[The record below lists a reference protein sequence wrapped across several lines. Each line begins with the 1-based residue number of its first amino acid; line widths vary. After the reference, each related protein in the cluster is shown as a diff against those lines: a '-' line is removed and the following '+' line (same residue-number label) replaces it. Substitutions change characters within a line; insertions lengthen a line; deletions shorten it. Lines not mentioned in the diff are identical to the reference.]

1 MDALLR
7 ELREGPDGIAE
18 YYDTEISSEQ
28 VTIGSSPDQNIQLL
42 GRGIARQHAVILISR
57 SQLALECRRGEVVRI
72 NGKKR
77 ADAKLKVGDIIE
89 LAGHRLRIAQPP
101 PGFAVAIELQT
112 NDLVDPSAF
121 ESAFRTDLSQ
131 TWLGK
136 RTMAWMGVA
145 AVVLFG
151 LVLPLMVM
159 SVHRADKPVPDWMPG
174 DSFWNSGPLHQV
186 HQQAIGD
193 RCNTCHEKLFQ
204 RVQDSACQECHR
216 TTHDHIAPPRL
227 ALTELGPTPR
237 CATCHREH
245 NEPSNFLVNSGDSM
259 CVDCHGKPEHGFGQI
274 KMDPVLGFGPNSH
287 PEFKPELLV
296 PVTVKAGAGFAYE
309 WKSLIVE
316 LDKAKER
323 SNLKFS
329 HQQHLDADRVLRRGD
344 SKPMNC
350 ADCHR
355 LEQDGEHFQPIKMEQ
370 QCSSCHEL
378 TFDPSAPDRQL
389 PHGKPREVVLI
400 LQDYFTRKFSEPADE
415 RATRDRRRL
424 PGREAEQESCTDSP
438 LDCAKRAARKEIE
451 SQFTRR
457 GCVGCHG
464 VVDTQAPNVFD
475 RFQVIP
481 IRFARDY
488 YPDNRFDHRSHQIQG
503 KLTGDDACM
512 SCHAAKK
519 SKDSS
524 DLMVPGLTKC
534 TECHG
539 DKAVAQRVTVQC
551 VSCHGYHPREP
562 SLLDLTTQIDRMST
576 GSWPLSNRES
586 VLSETKTAPV
596 GEFAGL

>member
-1 MDALLR
+1 MDVLLR

-18 YYDTEISSEQ
+18 YYDTEIATERI
-28 VTIGSSPDQNIQLL
+28 TLGSSPDQNIQLL
-42 GRGIARQHAVILISR
+42 GRGIAREHAVILLSR
-57 SQLALECRRGEVVRI
+57 GELALECRRGELLRI

-77 ADAKLKVGDIIE
+77 ASSKLKVGDLIE
-89 LAGHRLRIAQPP
+89 LAGHRLRIAEAP

-112 NDLVDPSAF
+112 SDVVDASAF

-136 RTMAWMGVA
+136 RTSAWVGVG
-145 AVVLFG
+145 AVLLFG

-159 SVHRADKPVPDWMPG
+159 SVHHAGGKSVPKWMLG
-174 DSFWNSGPLHQV
+174 DEFWNSGPLHQV

-193 RCNTCHEKLFQ
+193 RCDTCHEKLFQ

-216 TTHDHIAPPRL
+216 TTHDHVEAPRL
-227 ALTELGPTPR
+227 AMTELGPTPR

-245 NEPSNFLVNSGDSM
+245 NEPSNFMVNSSDTM
-259 CVDCHGKPEHGFGQI
+259 CVDCHGEPEHGFGQI
-274 KMDPVLGFGPNSH
+274 KMGPVLGFGPKTH

-296 PVTVKAGAGFAYE
+296 AVTVKAGAGFAYD
-309 WKSLIVE
+309 WKPLVVE

-329 HQQHLDADRVLRRGD
+329 HQQHLDPDRVLRRGD

-355 LEQDGEHFQPIKMEQ
+355 LEQDGEHFQPIEMEE

-378 TFDPSAPDRQL
+378 TFDPSSPDRQL
-389 PHGKPREVVLI
+389 PHGKPREVVLT
-400 LQDYFTRKFSEPADE
+400 LQDYFTRKFADPNAD
-415 RATRDRRRL
+415 RDTRDRRRL
-424 PGREAEQESCTDSP
+424 PGREDDTDDCTDSA
-438 LDCAKRAARKEIE
+438 LACANLAARKEIE

-464 VVDTQAPNVFD
+464 VIDTQAPTLVD

-488 YPDNRFDHRSHQIQG
+488 FPDNRFDHRSHQIQG

-519 SKDSS
+519 SKDST
-524 DLMVPGLTKC
+524 DLMVPGLAKC

-539 DKAVAQRVTVQC
+539 DKAVAERVTLQC
-551 VSCHGYHPREP
+551 VSCHEYHPRDRSMLELAP
-562 SLLDLTTQIDRMST
+562 QVDRMST
-576 GSWPLSNRES
+576 NLGRSRPENR
-586 VLSETKTAPV
+586 
-596 GEFAGL
+596 